1 MPQTAASLEERSKA
15 LEMLTRRFPDIGWQ
29 ICIEQFKPGP
39 RIGLYSY
46 RPRWRSDASGAGQLV
61 TQSAMYEFTR
71 KALDLALAWPKHDE
85 KTLGDLT
92 ECLGGMSEEDQAAV
106 WDLIDVWS
114 GTETDDMAKADLR
127 ERIRRFAFTQR
138 GWRRGLKKATRDRA
152 RKAYAKLQARSAMLG
167 SSPTSGLRCPP
178 KRWRTR
184 TSTSP
189 SATRESTISAPR
201 R

>member
-1 MPQTAASLEERSKA
+1 
-15 LEMLTRRFPDIGWQ
+15 
-29 ICIEQFKPGP
+29 
-39 RIGLYSY
+39 
-46 RPRWRSDASGAGQLV
+46 
-61 TQSAMYEFTR
+61 MYQFTR

-114 GTETDDMAKADLR
+114 GTETDDTAKADLR

-152 RKAYAKLQARSAMLG
+152 RKAYAKLQARDPVIRNAWLFANQWG
-167 SSPTSGLRCPP
+167 PP